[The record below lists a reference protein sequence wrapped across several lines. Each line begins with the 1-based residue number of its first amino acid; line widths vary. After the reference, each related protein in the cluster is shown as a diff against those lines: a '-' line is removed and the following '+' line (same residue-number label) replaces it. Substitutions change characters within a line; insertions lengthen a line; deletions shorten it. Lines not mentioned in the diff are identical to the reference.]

1 MNTNTITIE
10 VKHVYGVATA
20 YPKCEASK
28 LFAAIAKTK
37 TLTAAD
43 LHRIKALG
51 YQINQQAAPAFNL

>member
-1 MNTNTITIE
+1 MTQQAITVQ
-10 VKHVYGVATA
+10 VKHVYGTPTA
-20 YPKCEASK
+20 YPMCEASK

-43 LHRIKALG
+43 LHRIKKLG